1 MTYSVVFSRRA
12 KKFIDKL
19 EKVERQ
25 RIKEGIDELR
35 ENPRRIGKPLK
46 GPFKIRNIWSSR
58 VGDFRILYTIFDDKQ
73 SVFIVHVGRRKR
85 IYKEL

>member
-25 RIKEGIDELR
+25 RIKEGIDALR
-35 ENPRRIGKPLK
+35 ESPAELVNPSKAHSK
-46 GPFKIRNIWSSR
+46 
-58 VGDFRILYTIFDDKQ
+58 
-73 SVFIVHVGRRKR
+73 
-85 IYKEL
+85 

>member
-1 MTYSVVFSRRA
+1 MMTYSVVFSRRA

-35 ENPRRIGKPLK
+35 ESLHRTGKPSK
-46 GPFKIRNIWSSR
+46 AIQNKKHME
-58 VGDFRILYTIFDDKQ
+58 FRGWRF
-73 SVFIVHVGRRKR
+73 
-85 IYKEL
+85 